1 MFQKNNNS
9 GAASSSAKGSTMPAL
24 RKQPPSV
31 IAADVNLL
39 GNVISEGMLDVDGRI
54 EGNVKCKAITIR
66 KNGAII
72 GDVMADSVQVY
83 GRVKGLLKSKEVHLF
98 STAHVEGVIM
108 HESLSIE
115 DGAFVD
121 GQFKR
126 VENMKQESAMSDAEM
141 DILQNL
147 KLIS

>member
-1 MFQKNNNS
+1 MFQKT
-9 GAASSSAKGSTMPAL
+9 SSSPSSSNGKGTTPAL
-24 RKQPPSV
+24 RKQPPTV
-31 IAADVNLL
+31 IAADVNML
-39 GNVISEGMLDVDGRI
+39 GNIISEGALDIDGRI
-54 EGNVKCKAITIR
+54 EGNIKCKAITIR

-72 GDVMADSVQVY
+72 GDVIADSVQVY
-83 GRVKGLLKSKEVHLF
+83 GRVKGLIKSSEVHLF
-98 STAHVEGVIM
+98 ATAHVEGVIM
-108 HESLSIE
+108 HNSLSIE

-126 VENMKQESAMSDAEM
+126 AENTKQDSVMSDAEM

>member
-1 MFQKNNNS
+1 MFQKSNHQ
-9 GAASSSAKGSTMPAL
+9 GAASAPAL
-24 RKQPPSV
+24 RKQPPTV

-39 GNVISEGMLDVDGRI
+39 GNVISEGSLDIDGRI
-54 EGNVKCKAITIR
+54 EGNIKCKGITIR

-72 GDVMADSVQVY
+72 GDVISDSIHVY
-83 GRVKGLLKSKEVHLF
+83 GRVKGLIKAKEVHLYA
-98 STAHVEGVIM
+98 TAHVEGVIM
-108 HESLSIE
+108 HVSLSIE

-126 VENMKQESAMSDAEM
+126 AENTKEEAAMSEAEM

>member
-1 MFQKNNNS
+1 M
-9 GAASSSAKGSTMPAL
+9 
-24 RKQPPSV
+24 
-31 IAADVNLL
+31 IAADVNVL
-39 GNVISEGMLDVDGRI
+39 GNVISEGALDIDGRV

-72 GDVMADSVQVY
+72 GDVAADSVQVY
-83 GRVKGLLKSKEVHLF
+83 GRVKGLIKSKEVHLF
-98 STAHVEGVIM
+98 ATAHVEGVIM
-108 HESLSIE
+108 HSSLSIE

-126 VENMKQESAMSDAEM
+126 SENMKESDPISEAEM

>member
-1 MFQKNNNS
+1 
-9 GAASSSAKGSTMPAL
+9 MPAL

-39 GNVISEGMLDVDGRI
+39 GNVISEGVLDIDGRI
-54 EGNVKCKAITIR
+54 EGNIRCKSVTLR
-66 KNGAII
+66 KNAAVI
-72 GDVMADSVQVY
+72 GDIHADSIHVY
-83 GRVKGLLKSKEVHLF
+83 GRVKGLIKAKDVHLYA
-98 STAHVEGVIM
+98 SAHVEGVIM

-115 DGAFVD
+115 DGAFVE

-126 VENMKQESAMSDAEM
+126 AENAREDSVVTEAEM

>member
-1 MFQKNNNS
+1 MFQKNNPPATPTS
-9 GAASSSAKGSTMPAL
+9 PAL
-24 RKQPPSV
+24 RKQPPTV

-39 GNVISEGMLDVDGRI
+39 GNIISEGTLDIDGRV
-54 EGNVKCKAITIR
+54 EGNIKCKGISIR

-72 GDVMADSVQVY
+72 GDIISDSIHVY
-83 GRVKGLLKSKEVHLF
+83 GRVKGLIKAKDVHLYA
-98 STAHVEGVIM
+98 SAHVEGVIM

-126 VENMKQESAMSDAEM
+126 TENTKEEAAISEAEM